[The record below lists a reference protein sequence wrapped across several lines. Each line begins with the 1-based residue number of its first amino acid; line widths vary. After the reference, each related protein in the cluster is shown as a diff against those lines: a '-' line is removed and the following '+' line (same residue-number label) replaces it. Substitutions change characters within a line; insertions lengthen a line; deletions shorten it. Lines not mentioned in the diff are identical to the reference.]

1 MAKKKKKCC
10 SYLQSARLSSQTK
23 FALII
28 ISLIVIIL
36 IVAAMML
43 NIYLIASFTY
53 KEIYKLIDIDEFNEL
68 AFAENYLE
76 NAQLQFE
83 NTFKNT
89 LLTIANL
96 YKELSNATIRI
107 DFFWELNEDFKLIT
121 WEDLKNSSF
130 THDPKKSWFS
140 SINILDDDLV
150 KENNNFFSYLGIYLE
165 NIFLNKKIF
174 MNINNDPLMYL
185 LVFCDYNKNFTSYYP
200 AYTDKVRQFD
210 ADVIKKYVIQRLAQ
224 KVKDMAMYK
233 EILIHKLDYY
243 DDLFLLPYYDEDKDN
258 DNYLFNGYNL
268 TYEIFDEEFLNE
280 TNIKINEI
288 SYIIVPAKDMSS
300 GDFLSIDLSNINE
313 NIAQI
318 FLLIGINGTN
328 EVIYDKVIYHQDGLS
343 LLRTE
348 YLFPYELTSKHNC
361 YNILLLGLNENDEQY
376 KNLISNTNFSQLKYL
391 DDCFDKNSK
400 IEKYK
405 KYPIYRDYSTYDK
418 IIEDFSIFR
427 NNISKT
433 YNSNIVKLYKTI
445 EQKYLQK
452 QNTSFNKTITRAG
465 VLNKQNFKI
474 KKTYSPLNIIHQINY
489 FYPIDNIKMNI
500 LIKNQD
506 YSTLLLSENRDI
518 MNGILLAGIT
528 YLVMSVV
535 ILEVIIIIILS
546 YFAEE
551 LNKPLDILNKP
562 SFITGQIKEGEYES
576 NFKSFN
582 KQKNTDNKIHIDE
595 FRDLIKSVSEA
606 LKSETEFEQKI
617 NKQEEDDMKLEM
629 ENLNKEFEKNKI
641 FNIMVDENKINN
653 ILEENNYSNEI
664 IKHKTNIENVKN
676 DSFVKK
682 SYLFREFVKLDEF
695 DEFDN
700 SKEASSIMDNDTLF
714 KDENTLQNPNSLF
727 YELFKTEFDENYVK
741 RIEEMKMK
749 KESEKRKKNRT
760 KNYTFKTEDNLK
772 EKIHK
777 RIEEKK
783 KKDGDLSKDKNSA
796 KNINNINNNEEE
808 GNKIDFEDEFDI
820 KNENDDEL
828 NNINNYFNNKNQEED
843 KIMKLYSESLLDK
856 DEDDELLN
864 KSQKNNNIIEEEI
877 DTSKP

>member
-1 MAKKKKKCC
+1 MAKKKRKCC

-23 FALII
+23 FALIV
-28 ISLIVIIL
+28 ISLIFMVL
-36 IVAAMML
+36 IVTAMML

-68 AFAENYLE
+68 SFAENNLE

-89 LLTIANL
+89 LLTIVNL
-96 YKELSNATIRI
+96 YKELSNGTIRV
-107 DFFWELNEDFKLIT
+107 DFYQESNKDFKLIT
-121 WEDLKNSSF
+121 WEDLNNNSA
-130 THDPKKSWFS
+130 TYDPKKSMLS
-140 SINILDDDLV
+140 SKNISDYDV
-150 KENNNFFSYLGIYLE
+150 MEENFNFFSYLGIYLE
-165 NIFLNKKIF
+165 KIFSNKKIF
-174 MNINNDPLMYL
+174 MNINSDSLMYL
-185 LVFCDYNKNFTSYYP
+185 VVFCDYRKNFTSFYP
-200 AYTDKVRQFD
+200 AYTDRVRQFD
-210 ADVIKKYVIQRLAQ
+210 ADVIKKYVTQKIAQ
-224 KVKDMAMYK
+224 KVKDVAKYNK
-233 EILIHKLDYY
+233 ILINKLDYY

-258 DNYLFNGYNL
+258 DNYLFNGHNL
-268 TYEIFDEEFLNE
+268 TSEIFNEEFLNE

-288 SYIIVPAKDMSS
+288 AFMLVPDRDMSS
-300 GDFLSIDLSNINE
+300 GNYINIDLSNIND

-328 EVIYDKVIYHQDGLS
+328 EVIYDKIINQQDGLS

-348 YLFPYELTSKHNC
+348 YLFPYELTSKQNC

-376 KNLISNTNFSQLKYL
+376 KSIISNINISQLKYL

-400 IEKYK
+400 IQKYK
-405 KYPIYRDYSTYDK
+405 KYKIYKDYTTYDK

-452 QNTSFNKTITRAG
+452 TNTSFNKTVTRTG
-465 VLNKQNFKI
+465 VINEQNFKI
-474 KKTYSPLNIIHQINY
+474 KKTYSPLNIIYQINY

-500 LIKNQD
+500 LIKNED
-506 YSTLLLSENRDI
+506 YSTQLLSENRDI

-528 YLVMSVV
+528 YLVISV
-535 ILEVIIIIILS
+535 IIIEIIIIIILS

-551 LNKPLDILNKP
+551 LNKPLDLLNKS
-562 SFITGQIKEGEYES
+562 SFITGQIKEGEIES
-576 NFKSFN
+576 NGKSVN
-582 KQKNTDNKIHIDE
+582 KPNTNTNSDIKIHIDE
-595 FRDLIKSVSEA
+595 FKDLIKSVSEA

-664 IKHKTNIENVKN
+664 IKHKTNLENVKN

-682 SYLFREFVKLDEF
+682 SYLFREFVNMDEF

-700 SKEASSIMDNDTLF
+700 SKESSSIIDNDTLF

-727 YELFKTEFDENYVK
+727 YDLFKKEFDENYVK
-741 RIEEMKMK
+741 RIEEMKTK
-749 KESEKRKKNRT
+749 KESEKRKKNRL
-760 KNYTFKTEDNLK
+760 KNYTFKTEEDNLK
-772 EKIHK
+772 EKIRK
-777 RIEEKK
+777 QMEEKRK
-783 KKDGDLSKDKNSA
+783 KNEQSKDKNSA
-796 KNINNINNNEEE
+796 NNINNNEEE

-843 KIMKLYSESLLDK
+843 KILKLYTDSLIDK
-856 DEDDELLN
+856 EENDELLN
-864 KSQKNNNIIEEEI
+864 KSQKSNNIIEEEI
-877 DTSKP
+877 DTSKH

>member
-1 MAKKKKKCC
+1 MAKEKKKCC

-28 ISLIVIIL
+28 ISLIFVIL
-36 IVAAMML
+36 IVVAMML

-68 AFAENYLE
+68 TFAENNLE

-89 LLTIANL
+89 LMTIVNL
-96 YKELSNATIRI
+96 YKELSNGTIKI
-107 DFFWELNEDFKLIT
+107 DFYWELNKDFQLIT
-121 WEDLKNSSF
+121 WEDLKTNNS

-140 SINILDDDLV
+140 NIELIDEDGV
-150 KENNNFFSYLGIYLE
+150 KENFNYFSYLGIYLE
-165 NIFLNKKIF
+165 KIFSNKKIF

-185 LVFCDYNKNFTSYYP
+185 LVFCDYKSNFTSYYP
-200 AYTDKVRQFD
+200 AYTDRVRQFD
-210 ADVIKKYVIQRLAQ
+210 ADVIKNYVIQRIVQ
-224 KVKDMAMYK
+224 KVKDVAMYN
-233 EILIHKLDYY
+233 EILINKLDYY

-268 TYEIFDEEFLNE
+268 TYEIFDEEFINK

-288 SYIIVPAKDMSS
+288 AFMIVPEKDLSS
-300 GDFLSIDLSNINE
+300 GNYIDIDTSNINE

-328 EVIYDKVIYHQDGLS
+328 EVIFDKIINQQDGLS

-348 YLFPYELTSKHNC
+348 YLFPYELTSKQSC
-361 YNILLLGLNENDEQY
+361 YNILLLGLNENDEKYQ
-376 KNLISNTNFSQLKYL
+376 NIISNTNFSQLKYL
-391 DDCFDKNSK
+391 DDCLDKNSK
-400 IEKYK
+400 IDKYQDYK
-405 KYPIYRDYSTYDK
+405 VYRDYSTYDK
-418 IIEDFSIFR
+418 IAEDFSIFT
-427 NNISKT
+427 NNISKY

-452 QNTSFNKTITRAG
+452 KNTSFNKTMTRTG
-465 VLNKQNFKI
+465 IINNQNFKI
-474 KKTYSPLNIIHQINY
+474 KKTYSPLNIIYQINY

-500 LIKNQD
+500 LIKNED

-518 MNGILLAGIT
+518 LNGILLSGIT
-528 YLVMSVV
+528 YLVISVF
-535 ILEVIIIIILS
+535 ILEIIIIIILS

-576 NFKSFN
+576 NSKSIN
-582 KQKNTDNKIHIDE
+582 KLNINSDNKIHIDE
-595 FRDLIKSVSEA
+595 FKDLIKSVSEA

-641 FNIMVDENKINN
+641 FNIMVDENKINS

-682 SYLFREFVKLDEF
+682 SYLFREFVKMDEF
-695 DEFDN
+695 DETDN
-700 SKEASSIMDNDTLF
+700 SKESSSILDNDTLF

-727 YELFKTEFDENYVK
+727 YDLFKTEFDENYVR
-741 RIEEMKMK
+741 RIEEMKEMKVK
-749 KESEKRKKNRT
+749 KENEKRKKKT
-760 KNYTFKTEDNLK
+760 KNYTFKTEENLK

-777 RIEEKK
+777 KIEEKK
-783 KKDGDLSKDKNSA
+783 RKNELL
-796 KNINNINNNEEE
+796 KGKNNINNINNIEEE

-828 NNINNYFNNKNQEED
+828 NNINKYFNNKNQEED
-843 KIMKLYSESLLDK
+843 NIMKLYSESLLGK
-856 DEDDELLN
+856 EEDDELLN
-864 KSQKNNNIIEEEI
+864 KSQKTNNIIEEEI
-877 DTSKP
+877 DTSKH

>member
-28 ISLIVIIL
+28 ISLTFVIL

-68 AFAENYLE
+68 TFAENNLE

-89 LLTIANL
+89 LMTIVNL
-96 YKELSNATIRI
+96 YKELSNGTIKI
-107 DFFWELNEDFKLIT
+107 DFYWELNKDFQLIT
-121 WEDLKNSSF
+121 WEDIKTNNS

-140 SINILDDDLV
+140 SINILDEEIV
-150 KENNNFFSYLGIYLE
+150 IENFNFFSYLGIYLE
-165 NIFLNKKIF
+165 KIFSNKKIF
-174 MNINNDPLMYL
+174 MNINNDPLIYL
-185 LVFCDYNKNFTSYYP
+185 LVFCDYKNNFTSYYP
-200 AYTDKVRQFD
+200 AYTDRVRQFD
-210 ADVIKKYVIQRLAQ
+210 ANVIKNYVIQRIAH
-224 KVKDMAMYK
+224 KVKNVAMYK
-233 EILIHKLDYY
+233 EIMINKLDYY

-268 TYEIFDEEFLNE
+268 TYEIFDEGFLNE
-280 TNIKINEI
+280 TKIKINEI
-288 SYIIVPAKDMSS
+288 AFMIVPEKDFSS
-300 GDFLSIDLSNINE
+300 GNYIKIDLSNINE

-328 EVIYDKVIYHQDGLS
+328 EVIFDKIINQQDGLS

-348 YLFPYELTSKHNC
+348 YLFPYELTSKQNC

-376 KNLISNTNFSQLKYL
+376 KNLVSNTNFSQLKYL
-391 DDCFDKNSK
+391 DDCLDKNSK
-400 IEKYK
+400 IDKYK
-405 KYPIYRDYSTYDK
+405 SYKVYRDYSTYDK
-418 IIEDFSIFR
+418 IAEDFSIFT
-427 NNISKT
+427 NNISKY
-433 YNSNIVKLYKTI
+433 YNSNIVKLYRAI

-452 QNTSFNKTITRAG
+452 QNTSFNKTITRTG
-465 VLNKQNFKI
+465 IINNQNFKI

-500 LIKNQD
+500 LIKNED

-528 YLVMSVV
+528 YLVISVFV
-535 ILEVIIIIILS
+535 LEIIIIIILS

-576 NFKSFN
+576 NSKSI
-582 KQKNTDNKIHIDE
+582 KNHNINSDNKIHIDE
-595 FRDLIKSVSEA
+595 FKDLIKSVSEA

-641 FNIMVDENKINN
+641 FNIMVDENKINS

-682 SYLFREFVKLDEF
+682 SYLFREFVKMDEF

-700 SKEASSIMDNDTLF
+700 SKEMSSIMDNDTLF

-727 YELFKTEFDENYVK
+727 YDLFKTEFDENYVK

-760 KNYTFKTEDNLK
+760 KNYTFKTDDNLK

-777 RIEEKK
+777 KIEEKK
-783 KKDGDLSKDKNSA
+783 RKNELPKDKN
-796 KNINNINNNEEE
+796 NINNINNIEKE

-828 NNINNYFNNKNQEED
+828 NNINKYFNDKNQEED
-843 KIMKLYSESLLDK
+843 KIMKLYTESLLGK
-856 DEDDELLN
+856 EEDDELLN
-864 KSQKNNNIIEEEI
+864 KSQKGNNIIEEEI
-877 DTSKP
+877 DTSKH